1 MKLEIWTQ
9 YGPLN
14 SEPIFKAFIKSVQ
27 DAGDEVVLNKHSDAD
42 VAVIWSDESAAT
54 AEPLLRRGRG

>member
-1 MKLEIWTQ
+1 MKLEIWTE

-14 SEPIFKAFIKSVQ
+14 SEPIFTAFIKSVK

-42 VAVIWSDESAAT
+42 VES
-54 AEPLLRRGRG
+54 EQ